1 MKIPNIV
8 LIFLMRP
15 KNLNSKKFKSKNMQK
30 FPNKK
35 TAKNILEDVGITPGK
50 DTKVS
55 ETNFSG
61 RKPITTRSSGS
72 FVFTYNTPRGDTY
85 TIELARYN
93 MNSKSVH
100 IINSIKDKIEDTING
115 KPCTYHRND
124 YYSIEGDD
132 THYTR
137 SDVVKM
143 FNGKPIGKKP
153 RTDTISNEKNIPI
166 TKLDTLLFQDKFYA
180 LMPKNKNK
188 KTGSYSE
195 MDVNNFNAIA
205 NDLIEHDEAIHLKGL
220 VLASGYTNEVN
231 AVIYPVISENKEYGL
246 RMKCF
251 IAKVDDT
258 EFYLDMTNTH
268 KNKQAVKTEDTVDM
282 SALEVEI

>member
-1 MKIPNIV
+1 
-8 LIFLMRP
+8 MRT
-15 KNLNSKKFKSKNMQK
+15 KKSK
-30 FPNKK
+30 
-35 TAKNILEDVGITPGK
+35 TANTAQNILAEVGIQPNN
-50 DTKVS
+50 KVAPKAPVV
-55 ETNFSG
+55 NFSG

-72 FVFTYNTPRGDTY
+72 FIFTYNSPRENTY

-100 IINSIKDKIEDTING
+100 IIDSIKNKIDDTING

-124 YYSIEGDD
+124 YYSIEDDD

-137 SDVVKM
+137 SDVVKT

-195 MDVNNFNAIA
+195 MDVGNFNDIV
-205 NDLIEHDEAIHLKGL
+205 NDLIEHDEAIYLKNL

-231 AVIYPVISENKEYGL
+231 AVIYPVLSENKEYGL

-251 IAKVDDT
+251 IAKVDDM
-258 EFYLDMTNTH
+258 EFYLDSTNTH
-268 KNKQAVKTEDTVDM
+268 KNKEVVKTEDTVDM

>member
-1 MKIPNIV
+1 MGKT
-8 LIFLMRP
+8 
-15 KNLNSKKFKSKNMQK
+15 KKSK
-30 FPNKK
+30 
-35 TAKNILEDVGITPGK
+35 TAQNILAEVGIEPNTDVAPK
-50 DTKVS
+50 ASDV
-55 ETNFSG
+55 NFSG
-61 RKPITTRSSGS
+61 KKPITTRSSGS
-72 FVFTYNTPRGDTY
+72 FIFTYNSPRGNTY

-100 IINSIKDKIEDTING
+100 IIDSIKNKIEDTING

-153 RTDTISNEKNIPI
+153 RTDTISNEKNIHI

-195 MDVNNFNAIA
+195 MDVGNFNDIA

-231 AVIYPVISENKEYGL
+231 AVVYPVLSDNKEYGL

-251 IAKVDDT
+251 IAKVEDT
-258 EFYLDMTNTH
+258 EFYLDSTNTH
-268 KNKQAVKTEDTVDM
+268 KNKEAVKTDTVDM